1 MAVISLAA
9 DSTTLILNGTAIT
22 DLVEGDTITL
32 APVNPATSHV
42 NAIGGGVNINERSDR
57 GVYDVTVRVQRF
69 SQSDVFMNN
78 LVRQSPPVVINGSA
92 KENYTRDGTDGV
104 ESWILENGSVT
115 TQPTGTKNTTD
126 GNALSEYVMRFR
138 NCSRNL

>member
-22 DLVEGDTITL
+22 DLIEGDTITL

-57 GVYDVTVRVQRF
+57 GVYDVTVNVQRF
-69 SQSDVFMNN
+69 SGNDVFLNN
-78 LVRQSPPVVINGSA
+78 ALRQSPPTVFNGSA
-92 KENYTRDGTDGV
+92 KENYNRDGTDGV
-104 ESWILENGSVT
+104 ESWVLENGSIT
-115 TQPTGTKNTTD
+115 TQPTGTKNSTD
-126 GNALSEYVMRFR
+126 GNALSTYVLRFR
-138 NCSRNL
+138 NCSRNI